1 MPDSS
6 NDTTARD
13 QLLKLARDLPYLAN
27 AKSKPVSVV
36 LAEAKAKLQ
45 AIEDSL
51 GGERQPFQRI
61 TAAELATG
69 KFDLTY
75 LIDGVLVKD
84 QPAGLVA
91 PKKSLKTNISIDLAV
106 SLATGGRFLGY
117 YNVPEPKRMAMFSG
131 ESGMATIQE
140 TALRVCKAANVELA
154 STGIIFCETVP
165 RFGDP
170 VNMEAFRR
178 FLDADGIE
186 VVIID
191 PVYLCLPCDINP
203 ANLFDIGRLLRSVS
217 DVCREAGATPVLVHH
232 LKKTVA
238 NPYIPGQLED
248 IGWAGFQEFFRQWLL
263 INRREAYEPG
273 SGMHRLWL
281 STGGSAGHSSLVG
294 LDIYEGVY
302 DPYGAIPR
310 VWEVSVL
317 KPKDVIASEALRQE
331 DAKEELAHI
340 LDRPALYRE
349 RRDAEPDRLKFE
361 ALVLAGEVG
370 QPRPTVAPQPYVGH
384 GASFIR
390 IALHLR
396 HRAREHGV
404 LLLASAL
411 CCGPRYG
418 LSPASA
424 YRAALGDEPTRL
436 ADLTFREIAGIQP
449 PTEFTTLWASDV
461 AAHLSSLGSFA

>member
-1 MPDSS
+1 VPDSS

-154 STGIIFCETVP
+154 STGIIFCETLP

-238 NPYIPGQLED
+238 NPYVPGQLED

-294 LDIYEGVY
+294 LDVYEGVF

-331 DAKEELAHI
+331 DAKEEQ
-340 LDRPALYRE
+340 
-349 RRDAEPDRLKFE
+349 AETRAKARQEASLRKLEE
-361 ALVLAGEVG
+361 ALAKRPEGDTLSGLADLAGMS
-370 QPRPTVAPQPYVGH
+370 RK
-384 GASFIR
+384 
-390 IALHLR
+390 
-396 HRAREHGV
+396 RAREGLDE
-404 LLLASAL
+404 LLERGKVTPCTVIKGS
-411 CCGPRYG
+411 GNRENEGY
-418 LSPASA
+418 
-424 YRAALGDEPTRL
+424 RL
-436 ADLTFREIAGIQP
+436 ANTN
-449 PTEFTTLWASDV
+449 AST
-461 AAHLSSLGSFA
+461 SSKELPA

>member
-1 MPDSS
+1 MLT
-6 NDTTARD
+6 NDKSDDTQVRD

-154 STGIIFCETVP
+154 NTGIIFCETVP

-294 LDIYEGVY
+294 LDVYEGVY

-310 VWEVSVL
+310 VWDVSVL

-331 DAKEELAHI
+331 NAKEEQ
-340 LDRPALYRE
+340 
-349 RRDAEPDRLKFE
+349 AETRAKARQEASLRKLEE
-361 ALVLAGEVG
+361 ALAQRPEGDTLSGLADLAGMS
-370 QPRPTVAPQPYVGH
+370 RK
-384 GASFIR
+384 
-390 IALHLR
+390 
-396 HRAREHGV
+396 RAREGLDE
-404 LLLASAL
+404 LLERGKVTP
-411 CCGPRYG
+411 CTVIKGRGNRENEGY
-418 LSPASA
+418 
-424 YRAALGDEPTRL
+424 RL
-436 ADLTFREIAGIQP
+436 AN
-449 PTEFTTLWASDV
+449 TT
-461 AAHLSSLGSFA
+461 SSKELPA

>member
-1 MPDSS
+1 MPDHS

-45 AIEDSL
+45 AIEDLL

-294 LDIYEGVY
+294 LDVYEGVY

-331 DAKEELAHI
+331 DAKEEQ
-340 LDRPALYRE
+340 
-349 RRDAEPDRLKFE
+349 AETRAKARQEASLRKLEE
-361 ALVLAGEVG
+361 ALA
-370 QPRPTVAPQPYVGH
+370 QRPEGDT
-384 GASFIR
+384 
-390 IALHLR
+390 
-396 HRAREHGV
+396 
-404 LLLASAL
+404 
-411 CCGPRYG
+411 
-418 LSPASA
+418 LS
-424 YRAALGDEPTRL
+424 GL
-436 ADLTFREIAGIQP
+436 ADLAGMSRKRAKESIEAFIEKRVAIPCKVVKDRDNREVYGFQLGHSVDKIDTRTDLLGPHVSGYQVN
-449 PTEFTTLWASDV
+449 LASK
-461 AAHLSSLGSFA
+461 